1 MWADSRGIALAILL
15 SFIGVAADTILKY
28 ASLRPSP
35 YANAWFVLGCVTS
48 VAYAVVW
55 VQLMHHAKFASA
67 GLMYS
72 ILSALLLLAIG
83 KLLFSETLS
92 RGELA
97 GVVMAIGSI
106 MLLGRISE

>member
-1 MWADSRGIALAILL
+1 MWTDHRGIVLAILL
-15 SFIGVAADTILKY
+15 SLVGVAADTVLKY

-35 YANAWFVLGCVTS
+35 YASGWFVLGCLMS

-72 ILSALLLLAIG
+72 IISALLLLAIG
-83 KLLFSETLS
+83 KLLFGETLS
-92 RGELA
+92 HGELA
-97 GVVMAIGSI
+97 GVLMALGSI
-106 MLLGRISE
+106 MLLGRIGA